1 MSSTITV
8 CRDIDSSDKAWLQA
22 EAKRVGL
29 SMESYVR
36 QMIEERRAKTQ
47 QKEKPSEV
55 FKRYFGAEN
64 DVDLPELLK
73 IGARPIDFSDGDA
86 L

>member
-8 CRDIDSSDKAWLQA
+8 RDIDPSDKAWLQA

-36 QMIEERRAKTQ
+36 KMIEERRAKTQ
-47 QKEKPSEV
+47 QNEKPSEV
-55 FKRYFGAEN
+55 FKRCFGAEN
-64 DVDLPELLK
+64 GVDLPELPK
-73 IGARPIDFSDGDA
+73 IGARPIDLSDGDA
-86 L
+86 M

>member
-8 CRDIDSSDKAWLQA
+8 RDIDPSDKAWLQA

-29 SMESYVR
+29 SMDSYIR
-36 QMIEERRAKTQ
+36 KMIEERRAKTH

-64 DVDLPELLK
+64 GVDLPELPK
-73 IGARPIDFSDGDA
+73 FGAQPIDFSDGDA
-86 L
+86 M

>member
-8 CRDIDSSDKAWLQA
+8 RDIDPGDKAWLQA

-36 QMIEERRAKTQ
+36 KMIEERRAKTQ
-47 QKEKPSEV
+47 QREKPSEV
-55 FKRYFGAEN
+55 FKRYFGPEN
-64 DVDLPELLK
+64 GVDFSQRPK
-73 IGARPIDFSDGDA
+73 VGVRPIDFSDGDA
-86 L
+86 A

>member
-8 CRDIDSSDKAWLQA
+8 RDIDPSDKAWLQS
-22 EAKRVGL
+22 EAKHIDS

-36 QMIEERRAKTQ
+36 KMIEERRAKTQ

-55 FKRYFGAEN
+55 FKQYFGAEN
-64 DVDLPELLK
+64 GVDLPELPK
-73 IGARPIDFSDGDA
+73 VDARPIKFSDGDA
-86 L
+86 A

>member
-8 CRDIDSSDKAWLQA
+8 RDIDPSDKAWLQA

-36 QMIEERRAKTQ
+36 KMIEERRAKTQ

-64 DVDLPELLK
+64 GVDLPEFPK
-73 IGARPIDFSDGDA
+73 VGARPIDFNDGDA
-86 L
+86 M

>member
-8 CRDIDSSDKAWLQA
+8 RDIDPSDKAWLQA

-29 SMESYVR
+29 SVKSYVR
-36 QMIEERRAKTQ
+36 KMIEERRAKTR
-47 QKEKPSEV
+47 QKEISSEV

-64 DVDLPELLK
+64 GVDLPELPK
-73 IGARPIDFSDGDA
+73 VGSRPIDFSDGDA
-86 L
+86 M